1 MQVKVKKV
9 SPTATLPTYGSK
21 GAACFDLYADSIK
34 EETWGILVGTGLC
47 FEIPEGHVMKVYS
60 RSGHGIKNGM
70 VLRNGT
76 GIIDSDYRGEVK
88 IALTLHPDELISG
101 VTLKQFVTIDEIKRG
116 DRIAQAMIVP
126 VEQSTFIE
134 VGELSETGRGNGG
147 FGSTGK

>member
-21 GAACFDLYADSIK
+21 GAACFDLYADTIK
-34 EETWGILVGTGLC
+34 EATWGILVDTGLS

-60 RSGHGIKNGM
+60 RSGHGINHGM

-76 GIIDSDYRGEVK
+76 GIIDSDYRGVVK
-88 IALTLHPDELISG
+88 VALTLQPNELISG
-101 VTLKQFVTIDEIKRG
+101 VTLKQFITIDEIKHG

-134 VGELSETGRGNGG
+134 VDELSETDRGDGG